1 MKRIAVNVSVKQ
13 FTHPDFLTMV
23 EKILEETSMPINCL
37 EIEIT
42 ESLFAQDMGKVS
54 HILEA
59 IHDKRVGVS
68 VDDFGTGYSS
78 LSRLRDMPIDCLKID
93 RSFLLGIESGINDQS
108 IIEPIVSMAKGMDI
122 RVIAE
127 GIDNDRQLDFLVN
140 KGCTEAQG
148 FLFSRPLSSQA
159 IEAILKKG
167 DKKIKFPQ
175 EKG

>member
-1 MKRIAVNVSVKQ
+1 MQKFPFLHLRLIRAKSWTRPVNVSVKQ

-59 IHDKRVGVS
+59 LHDKRVGVS

-78 LSRLRDMPIDCLKID
+78 L
-93 RSFLLGIESGINDQS
+93 
-108 IIEPIVSMAKGMDI
+108 
-122 RVIAE
+122 
-127 GIDNDRQLDFLVN
+127 
-140 KGCTEAQG
+140 
-148 FLFSRPLSSQA
+148 SRPLSSQA

>member
-1 MKRIAVNVSVKQ
+1 
-13 FTHPDFLTMV
+13 MV

-59 IHDKRVGVS
+59 LHDKRVGVS

-78 LSRLRDMPIDCLKID
+78 L
-93 RSFLLGIESGINDQS
+93 
-108 IIEPIVSMAKGMDI
+108 
-122 RVIAE
+122 
-127 GIDNDRQLDFLVN
+127 
-140 KGCTEAQG
+140 
-148 FLFSRPLSSQA
+148 SRPLSSQA